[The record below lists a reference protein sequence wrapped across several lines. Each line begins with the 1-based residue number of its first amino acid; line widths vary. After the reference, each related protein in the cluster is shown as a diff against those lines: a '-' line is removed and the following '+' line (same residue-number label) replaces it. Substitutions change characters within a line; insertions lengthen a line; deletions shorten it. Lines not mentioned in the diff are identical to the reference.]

1 MFGEKQKPGC
11 RLTVARSF
19 DFESSFTYLE
29 QAMVLSLGQ
38 SMLLAKVVEL
48 VPASVSLLARC
59 LESTGAPNVN
69 Q

>member
-1 MFGEKQKPGC
+1 
-11 RLTVARSF
+11 
-19 DFESSFTYLE
+19 
-29 QAMVLSLGQ
+29 MVLSLGQ

-48 VPASVSLLARC
+48 VPASVSLLARF